1 MLKPGVLRKKK
12 DFSSIY
18 NRGKSVGDKYV
29 VIFFKKNNLDYNREA
44 FLASKKVGNSVKR
57 NRARRLMKES
67 YRIYKESIP
76 LGNDI
81 IFIARNTIN
90 GIKCGEVKKSIEAAL
105 KRCKLITWTWKL
117 LKLKRIKLKKII
129 ILLIRGYQIIISPLL
144 PKSCRFYPTCSQY
157 TILAIEK
164 YGVFKGVFLGSK
176 RILKC
181 HPFHPGGYDPLK

>member
-1 MLKPGVLRKKK
+1 
-12 DFSSIY
+12 
-18 NRGKSVGDKYV
+18 
-29 VIFFKKNNLDYNREA
+29 
-44 FLASKKVGNSVKR
+44 
-57 NRARRLMKES
+57 
-67 YRIYKESIP
+67 
-76 LGNDI
+76 
-81 IFIARNTIN
+81 
-90 GIKCGEVKKSIEAAL
+90 L
-105 KRCKLITWTWKL
+105 KRSKLINWTWKL

>member
-1 MLKPGVLRKKK
+1 
-12 DFSSIY
+12 
-18 NRGKSVGDKYV
+18 
-29 VIFFKKNNLDYNREA
+29 
-44 FLASKKVGNSVKR
+44 
-57 NRARRLMKES
+57 
-67 YRIYKESIP
+67 
-76 LGNDI
+76 
-81 IFIARNTIN
+81 
-90 GIKCGEVKKSIEAAL
+90 
-105 KRCKLITWTWKL
+105 
-117 LKLKRIKLKKII
+117 LKKII